1 VEAFV
6 RLRLLLTVSALSCL
20 SSLSS
25 LSWAGTFDLPLAK
38 KIVDLGRS
46 ESSPERRAKV
56 TCYFFARFMVKEVDM
71 GEKGSDRLAIVPI
84 VEGKITRCTKSQDP
98 AEKIVKPDDW
108 AGYFKGVKGNF
119 VFFDAD
125 DGMNGGIPF
134 AVYDAESGKKL
145 FEDNALGPLAFTTL
159 PDKTVQVNYRRVVST
174 GCPLPKDKSC
184 WESAKVKLGL
194 ENASAPDCTVGYEK
208 NAMSLAKGY
217 CQTHIKDHASCL
229 ATELKRRRDEL
240 KDDPSALSFPVK
252 VILGTSPKIK
262 PVAGELR
269 CWPAD

>member
-1 VEAFV
+1 VF
-6 RLRLLLTVSALSCL
+6 LRLVLSVWALSCF
-20 SSLSS
+20 
-25 LSWAGTFDLPLAK
+25 SWAGTFDLPVSK
-38 KIVDLGRS
+38 KTVQLGRS
-46 ESSPERRAKV
+46 ESSSGRRAKV

-71 GEKGSDRLAIVPI
+71 GEKGADRLAIVPI
-84 VEGKITRCTKSQDP
+84 IQGKITRCTKSQDP
-98 AEKIVKPDDW
+98 SEKVVKPDDW

-125 DGMNGGIPF
+125 DGMNGGMPF
-134 AVYDAESGKKL
+134 AVYDAETVKKL
-145 FEDNALGPLAFTTL
+145 FEDNALGPLVFTAL
-159 PDKTVQVNYRRVVST
+159 PDKTVQANYRRVVSA

-184 WESAKVKLGL
+184 WESAKTKLGL
-194 ENASAPDCTVGYEK
+194 GDVPAPDCAAGYEK

-229 ATELKRRRDEL
+229 VTETKRRKEEL
-240 KDDPSALSFPVK
+240 KDDPSILSFPVK
-252 VILGTSPKIK
+252 VTLGPSPEIK